1 LQGFLLIGERQ
12 HPYYNSV
19 IHDLLELIVTETRSE
34 NTTEDMQVDEEFEIH
49 QLPERRVIQLWNS
62 TVTLK
67 YQVRGWVALG
77 LCSLCLKLYKLQ

>member
-12 HPYYNSV
+12 HPYYNLV

-49 QLPERRVIQLWNS
+49 QLPERRGD
-62 TVTLK
+62 TV
-67 YQVRGWVALG
+67 VE
-77 LCSLCLKLYKLQ
+77 